1 MSSPW
6 KFARFVLA
14 TASVAILVWPRLKQT
29 MMESA
34 AAAADEEVPLGA
46 ESAFVA
52 ATAANEPPASV
63 PEQD

>member
-29 MMESA
+29 MMESTA
-34 AAAADEEVPLGA
+34 AEDEEVPLGA

-52 ATAANEPPASV
+52 ATAANEPPGNL